1 MSVIAPS
8 AVAPPAPVP
17 VPVAVAV
24 QVPVPVPVRGLSTT
38 QILAIGAAVLTV
50 AGSAYAVYAV
60 VKSKTKAAEGQT
72 AEGAAAAASPTLLAR
87 PRGAAVVDLPPD
99 VPVPLATTP
108 LKALLMWK
116 PDPKKFGGFSV
127 STTPTK
133 VPPGWTSDASFLGDA
148 AGMFA
153 KGFAMVFQRDAA
165 GAVLYFGRN
174 FAKMAYTGV
183 VRQGQGM
190 ARGNMPP
197 KTTPTDLALYALA
210 LGSIART
217 YPFNPYRRQR
227 IQEIADSLVKA
238 AGGAAQ
244 TLGVEWV
251 AVGPSTLDTFW
262 AYPSM
267 SEYSPKQR
275 ERLYSVGQSPGV
287 VLRRSGATLA
297 TRRLRDAVHPG
308 IVAYFTDR
316 AKSEKG
322 FPEYVAVM
330 GWNDKWYL
338 LRKDEPDKAKM
349 LYRLESLQRKI
360 EMMLVAL
367 LKVFGAEDVR
377 YRRLTETVLS
387 VVAPDVA
394 AAVQME
400 NDGLIAGGR
409 VGGYVTANRYEEI
422 APSGL
427 SKVPKELHGLN
438 VGLMFMNVA
447 DTGSELGHGRS
458 AKDTALYENDVV
470 EGIFETFVHE
480 VTHLSSAAARHNQAF
495 FEGWRAMCHLA
506 YLCGAWTGPG
516 APANCSDNPGTYG
529 DWVPFFD
536 ADWWNCNVPRL
547 KKYGDRIP

>member
-1 MSVIAPS
+1 MSSSSSVMIPQAPVVSPPVSNAGGLSAQHILVIGMSVL
-8 AVAPPAPVP
+8 V
-17 VPVAVAV
+17 
-24 QVPVPVPVRGLSTT
+24 
-38 QILAIGAAVLTV
+38 V

-60 VKSKTKAAEGQT
+60 IRSSKSKGSGGGGTPGIAG
-72 AEGAAAAASPTLLAR
+72 GGAAASPTLLAK
-87 PRGAAVVDLPPD
+87 PRGAVVDLPPD
-99 VPVPLATTP
+99 APVPLGSTP
-108 LKALLMWK
+108 LKPLLAWK
-116 PDPKKFGGFSV
+116 PDPKKFGGVSI
-127 STTPTK
+127 STTPAK
-133 VPPGWTSDASFLGDA
+133 LPSGWSMDASFTSDAVGLLT
-148 AGMFA
+148 
-153 KGFAMVFQRDAA
+153 KGFVLVLQRDAA
-165 GAVLYFGRN
+165 GAVLYYGRN
-174 FAKMAYTGV
+174 FQQLAYTGI

-197 KTTPTDLALYALA
+197 KTTPTDMALYATA
-210 LGSIART
+210 IISIART

-244 TLGVEWV
+244 TLGIEWLVV
-251 AVGPSTLDTFW
+251 APSALDTYW

-267 SEYSPKQR
+267 SEFSPKHR

-287 VLRRSGATLA
+287 ALRRRGATIA
-297 TRRLRDAVHPG
+297 TRALKDVVHPG
-308 IVAYFTDR
+308 ITAYFTDR

-322 FPEYVAVM
+322 FPGYVAAL
-330 GWNDKWYL
+330 GWNDKYYL
-338 LRKDEPDKAKM
+338 IRENEPDKAKV

-367 LKVFGAEDVR
+367 LKVFGPEDVR

-400 NDGLIAGGR
+400 NDGLVAGGR

-427 SKVPKELHGLN
+427 SKVPKDVHGLN
-438 VGLMFMNVA
+438 IGFMFMNVA
-447 DTGSELGHGRS
+447 DTGETSGHGRS
-458 AKDTALYENDVV
+458 VKDPSASENDIV

-480 VTHLSSAAARHNQAF
+480 VTHLSSAAARHNREF
-495 FEGWRAMCHLA
+495 FDGWRTMSHLA
-506 YLCGAWTGPG
+506 YMCGAWTGPG
-516 APANCSDNPGTYG
+516 AFAVCSDNPGTYG
-529 DWVPFFD
+529 DWMCFYD
-536 ADWWNCNVPRL
+536 SDWYNCTLPRL

>member
-1 MSVIAPS
+1 MSAALP
-8 AVAPPAPVP
+8 PVP
-17 VPVAVAV
+17 VPPPAPQHGLTAT
-24 QVPVPVPVRGLSTT
+24 QVMV
-38 QILAIGAAVLTV
+38 IGASVLVV
-50 AGSAYAVYAV
+50 AGSAYAVYAA
-60 VKSKTKAAEGQT
+60 VKKSG
-72 AEGAAAAASPTLLAR
+72 GAGTSSASGAAAASPTLLAR
-87 PRGAAVVDLPPD
+87 PRGAVIELPPD
-99 VPVPLATTP
+99 VPVPAATGP
-108 LKALLMWK
+108 LTALLAWK
-116 PDPKKFGGFSV
+116 PDPKKFGGV
-127 STTPTK
+127 SISAKAPA
-133 VPPGWTSDASFLGDA
+133 GWGGTDASFQSDA
-148 AGMFA
+148 AGMLA

-174 FAKMAYTGV
+174 FQKMAYTGI

-190 ARGNMPP
+190 TRGNMPP
-197 KTTPTDLALYALA
+197 KTTPTDMALYAVA
-210 LGSIART
+210 LGSIARA

-227 IQEIADSLVKA
+227 IQDIADALVKA
-238 AGGAAQ
+238 AGAAAQ

-251 AVGPSTLDTFW
+251 AVAPPAVDTFW
-262 AYPSM
+262 AFPSM
-267 SEYSPKQR
+267 AEFSPKQR
-275 ERLYSVGQSPGV
+275 ERLYGVGQSPSV
-287 VLRRSGATLA
+287 VLRRSGASIA
-297 TRRLRDAVHPG
+297 TRRLNDAVHPG

-316 AKSEKG
+316 AKTEKG
-322 FPEYVAVM
+322 FPEYVAAM

-338 LRKDEPDKAKM
+338 LRKNEPDKAKA
-349 LYRLESLQRKI
+349 LFRLESLQRKI

-367 LKVFGAEDVR
+367 LKVFGPQDVR

-400 NDGLIAGGR
+400 NDGMIAGGR

-427 SKVPKELHGLN
+427 GVVPKEVHGLN

-447 DTGSELGHGRS
+447 DTGADSGHGRT
-458 AKDTALYENDVV
+458 AKDVGVYENDVV

-480 VTHLSSAAARHNQAF
+480 VTHLSSAAARHNQDF
-495 FEGWRAMCHLA
+495 FDGWRAMCHLA
-506 YLCGAWTGPG
+506 YLCGAWTGPA
-516 APANCSDNPGTYG
+516 APAFCSDNPGTYG